1 MSSSGRSNRYQSENT
16 ENQRIMKNRRK
27 KIQKKKIARDFT
39 LPMNSDLASIR
50 EGVVIRL
57 EKNEHTR

>member
-1 MSSSGRSNRYQSENT
+1 MNSSERSNRYSENT
-16 ENQRIMKNRRK
+16 ENQRIMKNRRR

>member
-1 MSSSGRSNRYQSENT
+1 MNSSEKSNRYSENT
-16 ENQRIMKNRRK
+16 ENQRIMKNRRR

>member
-1 MSSSGRSNRYQSENT
+1 
-16 ENQRIMKNRRK
+16 MKNRRR

>member
-1 MSSSGRSNRYQSENT
+1 
-16 ENQRIMKNRRK
+16 MKNRRR

-57 EKNEHTR
+57 EKNEHTRRRFQCRFVFFSFEQ